1 MDETNIP
8 VFQMG
13 NQTIEISGT
22 CTVNGRKPIC
32 ATQSATA
39 CLLQVIICSFI
50 ICLDNRIIR
59 WKAHAVCCTQGKKQ
73 GTFGS
78 RGRSQRTWILQQDC
92 LLRTK
97 SCLNG
102 WVSIETLAKEEVSSM
117 PAKVSRT
124 YKKRASSVWTLSDQ
138 RDQQDC
144 EDYMTTVRQS
154 TRVYDNKKSVHLYN
168 QKQTMN
174 IRWIS

>member
-1 MDETNIP
+1 
-8 VFQMG
+8 
-13 NQTIEISGT
+13 
-22 CTVNGRKPIC
+22 
-32 ATQSATA
+32 
-39 CLLQVIICSFI
+39 
-50 ICLDNRIIR
+50 
-59 WKAHAVCCTQGKKQ
+59 
-73 GTFGS
+73 
-78 RGRSQRTWILQQDC
+78 
-92 LLRTK
+92 
-97 SCLNG
+97 
-102 WVSIETLAKEEVSSM
+102 M